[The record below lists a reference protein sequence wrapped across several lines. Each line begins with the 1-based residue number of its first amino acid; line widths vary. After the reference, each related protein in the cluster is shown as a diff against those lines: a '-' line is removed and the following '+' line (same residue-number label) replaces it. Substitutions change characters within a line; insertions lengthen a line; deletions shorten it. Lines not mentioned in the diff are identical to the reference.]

1 MSAAVTIFM
10 AQAAMVFLL
19 GFQSLSVHGR
29 HYIMASIGSLFLGVT
44 GYQITAIIAH
54 SSLESVGSLVW
65 VAYVVAGPIG
75 ITASM
80 YLHPR
85 IKAMLD
91 GNRAKRTHPITE
103 GATRANVKSRDEK

>member
-1 MSAAVTIFM
+1 MSAVVTIFA

-29 HYIMASIGSLFLGVT
+29 HYVLAAVGSLLLGVT
-44 GYQITAIIAH
+44 GYQITAIIAQA
-54 SSLESVGSLVW
+54 SVGAVGSAVW
-65 VAYVVAGPIG
+65 WAYIVAGPIG

-85 IKAMLD
+85 LK
-91 GNRAKRTHPITE
+91 KRLE
-103 GATRANVKSRDEK
+103 RNG